1 MHLSDRL
8 EIEPPDAPAVLFLEA
23 DASSLLGRGW
33 DRKLDPEL
41 LEDMGRYRKYD
52 SCSVRDLLRV
62 IRNKRSH
69 YNELS
74 SHVKSLVGELPEGF
88 VMYFETKFPRLLMHC
103 VRVACTYYAMEKDLT
118 SYCDHI
124 GPLFRSN
131 IMPNPVQIDS
141 NPTSNSPAIVQPVLA
156 PQNINLCT
164 TSTDPTSFI
173 KTNASDY
180 SFSDSNTISLEQ
192 SYQLDVNIVEP
203 PLETMVSDDEA
214 TAAAIAAANAGNVVV
229 WHDSGLALTCKSVG
243 WWRDDI
249 SWIKQQNARS
259 GKPRPSHLQ
268 KSSTDPK
275 YRSRLCTHWELY
287 QECQFRK
294 KGKCD
299 FAHGPLEL
307 RVKDTRR
314 DKWGYNS
321 RSAVQSGKSS
331 TGTSSSDV
339 ASSSTLDLLRCS
351 GGEDVLG
358 AARSIEKVHFNC

>member
-8 EIEPPDAPAVLFLEA
+8 EIESPDAPAVLFLEA
-23 DASSLLGRGW
+23 DASLMLGRGW
-33 DRKLDPEL
+33 DRKLDSEL

-74 SHVKSLVGELPEGF
+74 HTVKSLVGELPEGF
-88 VMYFETKFPRLLMHC
+88 VMYFEAKFPRLLMHC
-103 VRVACTYYAMEKDLT
+103 VCVACTYYAVEKDLA

-124 GPLFRSN
+124 GPLFRVLNPGHIVSGPINSGTASLLPVAAIQSN
-131 IMPNPVQIDS
+131 
-141 NPTSNSPAIVQPVLA
+141 
-156 PQNINLCT
+156 NLCIPNDCSSIEKSSNLLEYVT
-164 TSTDPTSFI
+164 
-173 KTNASDY
+173 
-180 SFSDSNTISLEQ
+180 SDSIAVSVEQPFQFDNTLIPL
-192 SYQLDVNIVEP
+192 VENVSSDE
-203 PLETMVSDDEA
+203 ET

-259 GKPRPSHLQ
+259 GKPRPSHIQ

-314 DKWGYNS
+314 DKWGHNS
-321 RSAVQSGKSS
+321 RGAAVQSGKSS
-331 TGTSSSDV
+331 NGTTSSSDI
-339 ASSSTLDLLRCS
+339 ASGSAPDLLRCS

-358 AARSIEKVHFNC
+358 AARSIEKV